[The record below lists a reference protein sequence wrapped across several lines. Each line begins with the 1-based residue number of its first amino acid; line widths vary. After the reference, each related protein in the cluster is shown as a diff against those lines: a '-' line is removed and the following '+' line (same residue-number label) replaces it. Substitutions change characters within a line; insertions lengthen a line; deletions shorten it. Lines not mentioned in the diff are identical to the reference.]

1 MLVIISCEVDWM
13 STPVFWGHHRRHEVQ
28 GCWLREDGRERS
40 ERPFIHMAEAEH
52 RPPHLHVDDEQ
63 HGSPKE
69 RKPIG
74 ANAIAM
80 PNEPSNRGQDLGE
93 PQTNNDREK
102 NRQI

>member
-1 MLVIISCEVDWM
+1 MLVIISCQVDRLIANL
-13 STPVFWGHHRRHEVQ
+13 FREHHGRHEVQ
-28 GCWLREDGRERS
+28 GSCLREDGRERS
-40 ERPFIHMAEAEH
+40 ERPFIHMAEAEN

-80 PNEPSNRGQDLGE
+80 PDDPSNRCQDLGE

-102 NRQI
+102 NRQV